1 MVLAFLGFPN
11 NLLSS
16 DPAPRLKSDIR
27 KKPNIFGEESA
38 IEDKGWYK
46 EEVYKEIKSI

>member
-1 MVLAFLGFPN
+1 MILAFLGFPN

-16 DPAPRLKSDIR
+16 GPAPRLRSGIR

-38 IEDKGWYK
+38 VEDKGWYK
-46 EEVYKEIKSI
+46 EEAYKEIKGI